1 MTPPV
6 PIEATESDL
15 PRNPRGRRR
24 DPELEARR
32 RAQILEVAA
41 GEFARHG
48 FANTQVQTIA
58 NRLGVGNG
66 TVFRYFPTKENLF
79 LEAVRRGLEE
89 LDRVMDRVLELPL
102 DPVEQLAEAV
112 RTYLGFFAGRP
123 ELAELFI
130 QERAAF
136 PHHHRPLY
144 FATQE
149 TGEHACKH
157 TAFFDRLM
165 ATGRVRRM
173 PVERLFMVL
182 GDLLYGVIL
191 SNLLAGRR
199 IDPDAQARD
208 ILDVIFHGILAGNEG
223 EKT

>member
-1 MTPPV
+1 MTTPSATDATDPAPPRT
-6 PIEATESDL
+6 A
-15 PRNPRGRRR
+15 RGRPR

-32 RAQILEVAA
+32 RAEILRVAA

-58 NRLGVGNG
+58 DRVGVGNG

-79 LEAVRRGLEE
+79 LEAVRCGLAE
-89 LDRVMDRVLELPL
+89 LDAAMDAVLALPL

-112 RTYLGFFAGRP
+112 RAYLAFFAGRP
-123 ELAELFI
+123 DLAELFI

-149 TGEHACKH
+149 AGDHACKH
-157 TAFFDRLM
+157 AAFFDRLM

-173 PVERLFMVL
+173 PMDRLFAVL

-191 SNLLAGRR
+191 TNLLAGRR

-208 ILDVIFHGILAGNEG
+208 ILDVIFHGILADE
-223 EKT
+223 EARA